1 MVTIK
6 RWIAI
11 FVATLTVLVMLPILL
26 ISAQPYEAGHLGLF
40 LVPPEECRV
49 PCFMGVRPRQTNVAQ
64 AVAML
69 RANEAIELVQV
80 ENYYAGQSIF
90 WRWKE
95 GDAGYRRYGFRV
107 DQHNLIDR
115 PVLPSDTILG
125 DVLLALGKPSRVTSA
140 LTNEYQSR
148 AAVVLEY
155 PDYGLY
161 LFIGLY
167 PCKVAQDD
175 FWRLP
180 YETGIYGTFFLGL
193 GDPSYARVMPDTRIE
208 LDTEAWAKQLRD
220 FCRAN

>member
-1 MVTIK
+1 MKTIK
-6 RWIAI
+6 RWLLII
-11 FVATLTVLVMLPILL
+11 VATLTGLLLLPILL
-26 ISAQPYEAGHLGLF
+26 ISAQPYETGHLGLF
-40 LVPPEECRV
+40 LVPPEDCRT
-49 PCFMGVRPRQTNVAQ
+49 PCFMGVRPRHTTAAQ

-80 ENYYAGQSIF
+80 ETYYTGQSIF

-107 DQHNLIDR
+107 DQNNLIDR

-125 DVLLALGKPSRVTSA
+125 DVLLALGEPARVTSA

-155 PDYGLY
+155 PDYGLH

-167 PCKVAQDD
+167 PCRIEQAD

-180 YETGIYGTFFLGL
+180 YETGMYGTFFLGL
-193 GDPSYARVMPDTRIE
+193 GDPSYVRTMPQSRIE

>member
-1 MVTIK
+1 MQTIK
-6 RWIAI
+6 RWILI
-11 FVATLTVLVMLPILL
+11 FVATLTVLMMLPILL
-26 ISAQPYEAGHLGLF
+26 ISAQPYESGHLGMF
-40 LVPPEECRV
+40 LVAPEECRV
-49 PCFMGVRPRQTNVAQ
+49 PCFMGVRPRQTTVAQ

-80 ENYYAGQSIF
+80 ENYYSGQSIF

-107 DQHNLIDR
+107 DQQNMIDR

-125 DVLLALGKPSRVTSA
+125 DVLLALGTPTRVTSA

-155 PDYGLY
+155 PNHGLY

-167 PCKVAQDD
+167 PCRVEQKD
-175 FWRLP
+175 FWRMP
-180 YETGIYGTFFLGL
+180 YETGINETFFLGL
-193 GDPSYARVMPDTRIE
+193 GDPSYARVMPQTRIE

>member
-1 MVTIK
+1 MKTIK

-11 FVATLTVLVMLPILL
+11 FVATLTVLAMLPILL
-26 ISAQPYEAGHLGLF
+26 IRAQPYESGHLGLF
-40 LVPPEECRV
+40 LIPPEDCHV
-49 PCFMGVRPRQTNVAQ
+49 PCFMGVRPRQTTVAQ
-64 AVAML
+64 AIAML

-80 ENYYAGQSIF
+80 ENYYSGQSIF

-107 DQHNLIDR
+107 EEGNLISR
-115 PVLPSDTILG
+115 PVLPSNTTLG
-125 DVLLALGKPSRVTSA
+125 EMLLALGKPARVTSA

-167 PCKVAQDD
+167 PCDIQQDE
-175 FWRLP
+175 FWRME
-180 YETGIYGTFFLGL
+180 YESGITGTFYLGL
-193 GDPSYARVMPDTRIE
+193 GNPSYARIMPQTRIE
-208 LDTEAWAKQLRD
+208 LDNDAWAKQLRD